1 MSRRALRGD
10 NHATSRREAEV
21 DAQLRQSLEASG
33 LAGKPL
39 HLTTSPF
46 KAEGSALITG
56 MLGAPA
62 WALRLKQIHD
72 ERTQL
77 SARLDAGWKEYAR
90 RYRTRPEEFAKRWH
104 SFVTSLDLTKLN
116 TLIKKHND
124 YYPIEARLPIVWPK
138 GHYLIPVGIEYPQAF
153 VTVQQILD
161 DYPADLDFALYFT
174 GQDPPPPPPQ
184 ERKAPRGLLRLFA
197 SR

>member
-10 NHATSRREAEV
+10 NHATSRREAET
-21 DAQLRQSLEASG
+21 DAQLRQSLQGSG

-46 KAEGSALITG
+46 KAESSAVITG
-56 MLGAPA
+56 MLGTPA

-77 SARLDAGWKEYAR
+77 TARLDAVWKEYAR
-90 RYRTRPEEFAKRWH
+90 RYRSRPHEFAKRWRAY
-104 SFVTSLDLTKLN
+104 VTSLDLTKLN

-138 GHYLIPVGIEYPQAF
+138 GHYLIPVGIEYPQTF
-153 VTVQQILD
+153 VTVEQILD
-161 DYPADLDFALYFT
+161 DYRPDLEFALFFT
-174 GQDPPPPPPQ
+174 GQELPPPSP

-197 SR
+197 PR